1 MANVYSNC
9 ILTIAA
15 DGSSNS
21 HDGCFYSHPSPVG
34 LDTKEAVCV
43 KSILSDGRAS
53 SIWIHSMHYNPNLE
67 SLETD
72 PLARRAWA
80 YQERAL
86 SPRILHFT
94 QRQLF
99 WECRRAFC
107 GEDLVPRDHGSVQPV
122 FVLQMRAQSDI
133 ISKIHVWCT
142 WVLRHYTE
150 ASLTVPA
157 DRLPAISAMARL
169 FYEEMKSP
177 YIAGLWKEGLW
188 YTLCWYRC
196 DSENRA
202 SREGP
207 YIAPSWSWASVN
219 APISWLI
226 HMPNDKTVQ
235 LVTIEE
241 IVVDSGRD
249 PFGRV
254 SSGSIRL
261 KGRALLDQPLN
272 KRGSAY
278 DWYQYLDYPGEPPSH
293 LDCILMAEDNTEKFL
308 LLVARSSNNDKLYER
323 HGVAGLNKSGIFG
336 LDTSSWPVK
345 TFTII

>member
-1 MANVYSNC
+1 MNY
-9 ILTIAA
+9 
-15 DGSSNS
+15 
-21 HDGCFYSHPSPVG
+21 
-34 LDTKEAVCV
+34 K
-43 KSILSDGRAS
+43 
-53 SIWIHSMHYNPNLE
+53 PNLE

-72 PLARRAWA
+72 PLTERAWA

-94 QRQLF
+94 QSQLF
-99 WECRRAFC
+99 WECRRSFC
-107 GEDLVPRDHGSVQPV
+107 GEDLVPRDHGSVRPAI
-122 FVLQMRAQSDI
+122 VLRLRALSNI
-133 ISKIHVWCT
+133 ESKIHVWCT
-142 WVLRHYTE
+142 WVLRNYTE
-150 ASLTVPA
+150 ASLTVAA
-157 DRLPAISAMARL
+157 DRLPAISAIARL
-169 FYEEMKSP
+169 FYEEMKSL

-196 DSENRA
+196 DSEKRA
-202 SREGP
+202 TREEP

-219 APISWLI
+219 APIEWLI
-226 HMPNDKTVQ
+226 QLPNDGTVQ
-235 LVTIEE
+235 MVTIEE

-254 SSGSIRL
+254 SSSSIRL
-261 KGRALLDQPLN
+261 TGRALLDQPLD

-278 DWYQYLDYPGEPPSH
+278 SWDQYLDYPGEPPSH
-293 LDCILMAEDNTEKFL
+293 LDYILMAESNTYYKRKFF

-323 HGVAGLNKSGIFG
+323 HGITRVLESPCSIFG

>member
-1 MANVYSNC
+1 MGLSGTRAVTAHSSFHPEAALLGVSEGILWRRSRAARPRLRLACVYS
-9 ILTIAA
+9 
-15 DGSSNS
+15 SNE
-21 HDGCFYSHPSPVG
+21 GMVRY
-34 LDTKEAVCV
+34 
-43 KSILSDGRAS
+43 
-53 SIWIHSMHYNPNLE
+53 
-67 SLETD
+67 
-72 PLARRAWA
+72 
-80 YQERAL
+80 
-86 SPRILHFT
+86 
-94 QRQLF
+94 
-99 WECRRAFC
+99 
-107 GEDLVPRDHGSVQPV
+107 
-122 FVLQMRAQSDI
+122 
-133 ISKIHVWCT
+133 KIHVWCT
-142 WVLRHYTE
+142 WVLRPYTE

-157 DRLPAISAMARL
+157 DRLPAISAVARL

-188 YTLCWYRC
+188 YTLCWYRRN
-196 DSENRA
+196 SENRA

-219 APISWLI
+219 APIWWLI
-226 HMPNDKTVQ
+226 QLPGDKTVQ

-272 KRGSAY
+272 KREPAY
-278 DWYQYLDYPGEPPSH
+278 SWHQYLDYPGEPPPH
-293 LDCILMAEDNTEKFL
+293 LDYILMAEDKEYDTRKFF

-323 HGVAGLNKSGIFG
+323 HGVARIDKSTIFG